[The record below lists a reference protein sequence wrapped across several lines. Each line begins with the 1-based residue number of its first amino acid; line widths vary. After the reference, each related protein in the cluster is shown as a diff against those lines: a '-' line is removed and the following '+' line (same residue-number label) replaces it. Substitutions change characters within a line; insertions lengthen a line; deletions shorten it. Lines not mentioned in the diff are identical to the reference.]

1 MRFHW
6 MMILLLGGLSAQL
19 VLGAEPVSGK
29 TKQSYAIVSEL
40 KIPRK
45 QYPQALVIRFSEDN
59 RRITVVTVE
68 GVYVYDLD
76 RSRWG
81 AKSITFPQY
90 ADRAVISDDGSML
103 LCEHDHGI
111 VTIWDLETRELSWL
125 FEIRNKV
132 PGTCALSPDGKNLAL
147 LKQGSVYLANIR
159 NRTMRPL
166 WKSSEK
172 EIRAIRFIPEK
183 TTQLLV
189 FVRTIKTQNAGGGS
203 SRDHDIY
210 LWQEQQDGTYSRRKI
225 REPSSEERIFDNISL
240 SGEDLTAIQI
250 SRNGQL
256 LAIEEGEGV
265 EIWKLNQARKIRT
278 IQPTGSFVSS
288 ISFSSDDRLLVTG
301 EGFLV
306 LPSSTS
312 LKKNA
317 LPQPV
322 KSIPLKGRLSVWE
335 ISTGKRLAEIE
346 LGIPVGTIDLAD
358 KKGMLAAST
367 HGTLILL
374 KSDAG
379 R

>member
-6 MMILLLGGLSAQL
+6 MMILLLGGLSTQL

-90 ADRAVISDDGSML
+90 ADRAVISDDGSTL
-103 LCEHDHGI
+103 LCAHDHGKA
-111 VTIWDLETRELSWL
+111 TLWDLTRLELIWS
-125 FEIRNKV
+125 FDTGNKLL
-132 PGTCALSPDGKNLAL
+132 GLCALSADGETLAL
-147 LKQGSVYLANIR
+147 LKQGTVYLGQIR
-159 NRTMRPL
+159 DKTFKPL
-166 WKSSEK
+166 WKPAEK
-172 EIRAIRFIPEK
+172 DIRAIRFIPGK
-183 TTQLLV
+183 TTQLV
-189 FVRTIKTQNAGGGS
+189 GFARKVKTQEEGGGVS
-203 SRDHDIY
+203 WDHDIY

-225 REPSSEERIFDNISL
+225 REPSSDERTFDNISL

-250 SRNGQL
+250 TRNGQL

-346 LGIPVGTIDLAD
+346 LGVPVSTIDLAD
-358 KKGMLAAST
+358 KTGMLAAST

-374 KSDAG
+374 KPDAG
-379 R
+379 E

>member
-29 TKQSYAIVSEL
+29 TKHSYAIVSEL

-81 AKSITFPQY
+81 AKSITFLQY
-90 ADRAVISDDGSML
+90 ADRAVISGDGSIL
-103 LCEHDHGI
+103 LCAHDHGKA
-111 VTIWDLETRELSWL
+111 TLWDLTRLELIWS
-125 FEIRNKV
+125 FDTGNKLLG
-132 PGTCALSPDGKNLAL
+132 PCALSADGETLAL
-147 LKQGSVYLANIR
+147 LKQGTVYLGQIR
-159 NRTMRPL
+159 DKTFKHL
-166 WKSSEK
+166 WKPAEK
-172 EIRAIRFIPEK
+172 DVRAIRFIPGK
-183 TTQLLV
+183 TTQLV
-189 FVRTIKTQNAGGGS
+189 GFARKVKTQEEGGGVS
-203 SRDHDIY
+203 WDHDVY
-210 LWQEQQDGTYSRRKI
+210 LWREQLDGTYSRRKI
-225 REPSSEERIFDNISL
+225 RESTSEKRTIDSFTL
-240 SGEDLTAIQI
+240 TGEDLTPIQF
-250 SRNGQL
+250 SHDAQL
-256 LAIEEGEGV
+256 LGINEGEGI
-265 EIWKLNQARKIRT
+265 EIWELNQAKKLHT
-278 IQPTGSFVSS
+278 IQPTETFVGS
-288 ISFSSDDRLLVTG
+288 ISFSGDNRLLATG
-301 EGFLV
+301 GGFLV
-306 LPSSTS
+306 LPPSTS

-322 KSIPLKGRLSVWE
+322 KSIPLKGKLSVWE

-358 KKGMLAAST
+358 KTGMLAAST

-374 KSDAG
+374 KPDAG